1 MDVFAGYRVQACS
14 FNSIRYAYG
23 SGGLPRTRLG
33 HHYMTSP
40 TATYSA
46 SVPSASVVCSCCLGA
61 VLCNSIDSI
70 SSGLWGTVQGSW
82 AFFTS
87 TFQLPW

>member
-1 MDVFAGYRVQACS
+1 
-14 FNSIRYAYG
+14 
-23 SGGLPRTRLG
+23 
-33 HHYMTSP
+33 MTSP
-40 TATYSA
+40 TAIYSA

-82 AFFTS
+82 AFFHKHILIALVKGVPSKDPIET
-87 TFQLPW
+87 